1 MAYRVKIMPRAQRDI
16 LRIVLRHS
24 LVPAAAGVALGVT
37 LAYVA
42 GRAMQ
47 ALLAGVAP
55 GDAATL
61 LSAAALCALMA
72 LAGSLAPAIR
82 ALALDPIAAIRAE

>member
-24 LVPAAAGVALGVT
+24 LVPAAGVALGVT
-37 LAYVA
+37 LAYMA